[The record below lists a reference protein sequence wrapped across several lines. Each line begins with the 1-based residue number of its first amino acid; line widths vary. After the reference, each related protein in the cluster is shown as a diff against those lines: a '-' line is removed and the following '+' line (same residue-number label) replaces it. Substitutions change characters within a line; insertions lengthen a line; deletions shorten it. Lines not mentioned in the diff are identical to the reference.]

1 MATLILR
8 DTYRALEAEMK
19 AIDKKKRETSARI
32 KEAADH
38 GDLKENAEYHAAR
51 EEQSL
56 IVYKKQLM
64 QSHAPFRFIEH
75 SEIETDEVEFG
86 NKVTIR
92 EEGKDEAED
101 YYLLGPIEFEL
112 DLYPLIVT
120 YHSPFG
126 QAIVGK
132 KIDEDFTLE
141 IKCKETKFTI
151 TAIEKISSSMAKLKP
166 STS

>member
-1 MATLILR
+1 MATLIMR
-8 DTYRALEAEMK
+8 DTYRALEKEMK

-64 QSHAPFRFIEH
+64 QSHAPFRFIEKG
-75 SEIETDEVEFG
+75 EIDTDEVGFG
-86 NKVTIR
+86 NKVAIL

-112 DLYPLIVT
+112 DLYPMIVT
-120 YHSPFG
+120 YHSPFA
-126 QAIVGK
+126 QAMIGK
-132 KIDEDFTLE
+132 KIDEYFILE
-141 IKCKETKFTI
+141 IEGKETKFTI
-151 TAIEKISSSMAKLKP
+151 TAIEKI
-166 STS
+166 

>member
-8 DTYRALEAEMK
+8 DTYRALEKEMK

-64 QSHAPFRFIEH
+64 QSHAPFRFIEKG
-75 SEIETDEVEFG
+75 EIDTDEVGFG
-86 NKVTIR
+86 NKVTIH

-112 DLYPLIVT
+112 DLYPMIVT
-120 YHSPFG
+120 YHSPFA
-126 QAIVGK
+126 QAMIGK
-132 KIDEDFTLE
+132 KIDEYFTLE
-141 IKCKETKFTI
+141 IEGKETKFTI
-151 TAIEKISSSMAKLKP
+151 SAIEKI
-166 STS
+166 

>member
-8 DTYRALEAEMK
+8 DTYRALEKEMK

-64 QSHAPFRFIEH
+64 QSHAPFRFIEKG
-75 SEIETDEVEFG
+75 EIDTDEVGFG
-86 NKVTIR
+86 NKVTIL
-92 EEGKDEAED
+92 EEGKDEAEE
-101 YYLLGPIEFEL
+101 YYLLGPIELEL
-112 DLYPLIVT
+112 DLYTMIVT
-120 YHSPFG
+120 YHSPFA
-126 QAIVGK
+126 QAMIGK
-132 KIDEDFTLE
+132 KIDEYFTLE
-141 IKCKETKFTI
+141 IEGKETKFTI
-151 TAIEKISSSMAKLKP
+151 SAIEKI
-166 STS
+166 